1 MSETKHATT
10 APDGPD
16 SASSPGEP
24 PAARRAPIQVLPDL
38 LISQIAAGEVVDRP
52 ASVLKELLENSLDAG
67 AGEVQVLLDA
77 GGLARIQVE
86 DDGAGI
92 ARGDFALAVARHA
105 TSKIRSLA
113 DLEAVGSLGFR
124 GEALASI
131 ASVARVTLTSRATAS
146 PHAFTLSVEG
156 PVNGTIEPAARQP
169 GTTISVADLYFNT
182 PARRKF
188 MRTEATEFGHCDG
201 VFQRVALARPDVAFV
216 LKHNGKVSAHHR
228 VQTVGERVAAVLG
241 KEFAAASLPV
251 DAEAG
256 TLSLRGFAG
265 APQAARSRADQQYFF
280 VNGRY
285 VRDRLLSH
293 AVRDAYSGVLH
304 GDRQPAYVLFLE
316 LDPRGVDVNVHPAKT
331 EVRFRDSRSIH
342 QFVYHAVQRAL
353 SATAGEAPVAYAQLD
368 VNDRSAAPRPAY
380 QPFQP
385 GLGVEQ
391 PTAAYYALLG
401 NGGGPPEARD
411 ERPAPAQPALGG
423 AFRPNLPGSA
433 PGDGASPSQH
443 TSQPASQPA
452 SQPLGYAIAQL
463 HGVYILAQ
471 NAAGLVLVDMHAA
484 HERIVFEKMRR
495 SLDDGAVQRQ
505 ALLVPAMFQA
515 DAVEVATAEEQQEA
529 LDKLG
534 FEIGV
539 ASPTTLAVR
548 AVPASLAGGDLPA
561 LARSVLADLREFGA
575 TEALAAR
582 RDEILSTMAC
592 HAAVRANRV
601 LSPPEM
607 NALLREM
614 EDTERSGSC
623 NHGRPTWY
631 QLSMADLDRLFL
643 RGR

>member
-1 MSETKHATT
+1 MSATH
-10 APDGPD
+10 
-16 SASSPGEP
+16 
-24 PAARRAPIQVLPDL
+24 APIEVLPDL
-38 LISQIAAGEVVDRP
+38 LISQIAAGEVVERP

-67 AGEVQVLLDA
+67 AAEVQALLD
-77 GGLARIQVE
+77 GGGIARIQVE
-86 DDGAGI
+86 DDGGGI
-92 ARGDFALAVARHA
+92 ARGEFGLALARHA
-105 TSKIRSLA
+105 TSKIRSLE

-131 ASVARVTLTSRATAS
+131 ASVARVTLTSRDGAS
-146 PHAFTLSVEG
+146 PHAYALNTEG
-156 PVNGTIEPAARQP
+156 PVTGAVEPAARQP
-169 GTTISVADLYFNT
+169 GTTVSVADLYFNT

-188 MRTEATEFGHCDG
+188 LRTEATEFGHCEA
-201 VFQRVALARPDVAFV
+201 VFQRIALARPDVAFL
-216 LKHNGKVSAHHR
+216 LKHNGRVSAHYR
-228 VQTVGERVAAVLG
+228 KQTVGERVAAILG
-241 KEFAAASLPV
+241 REFSAASLPV
-251 DAEAG
+251 EAAAG

-293 AVRDAYSGVLH
+293 AVREAYADVLH
-304 GDRQPAYVLFLE
+304 GDRQPAYALFLE

-342 QFVYHAVQRAL
+342 QFVFHAVKRAL
-353 SATAGEAPVAYAQLD
+353 SAGAGQAPVAYAQLA
-368 VNDRSAAPRPAY
+368 RQEHSIAPRPSY
-380 QPFQP
+380 MPYQP

-391 PTAAYYALLG
+391 PVAAYQALFADAG
-401 NGGGPPEARD
+401 AAGTTAVFD
-411 ERPAPAQPALGG
+411 APAPLRPEPIRAPQPG
-423 AFRPNLPGSA
+423 
-433 PGDGASPSQH
+433 
-443 TSQPASQPA
+443 T
-452 SQPLGYAIAQL
+452 QPLGYAIAQL

-471 NAAGLVLVDMHAA
+471 NEAGLVLVDMHAA
-484 HERIVFEKMRR
+484 HERIVYEKMRR
-495 SLDDGAVQRQ
+495 SLDAGALQRQ
-505 ALLVPAMFQA
+505 ALLVPAMFHA
-515 DAVEVATAEEQQEA
+515 DSVEVATAEEQQAA
-529 LDKLG
+529 LDRLG

-548 AVPASLAGGDLPA
+548 AVPSSLAGGDLPA

-575 TEALAAR
+575 TEALATR
-582 RDEILSTMAC
+582 RDELLSTMAC
-592 HAAVRANRV
+592 HAAVRANRT
-601 LSPPEM
+601 LSVPEM